1 MTDHILDVLDIA
13 LCGVRLNQADG
24 IVFLQLL
31 QSLIFFMKY
40 HKITIF

>member
-1 MTDHILDVLDIA
+1 MTENILDVLDIV